1 MDGNASRISI
11 NRTLKLLTM
20 ENGLIKQ
27 QLPTNEIMSIGKAF
41 AESGL
46 FPDIKQAAQAIVKIQ
61 AGQEMGIA
69 PFAAM
74 TGIHLIQGKPTVGAG
89 IIASRIK
96 ASGKYN
102 YKVKEM
108 TEKNCSLDFYEGAE
122 MIGNSSFSIEDAKK
136 AETKNIGKFPRNML
150 FARAISNGQ
159 KWFCPDVF
167 SCSVYTPEEMNQ
179 VTEDT
184 QADISTVKTEPEKVN
199 GHTPEITKDD
209 VMSVVTDPSDID
221 QENKEVIP
229 GHWYAKLE
237 KCMTP
242 EDVDI
247 LGVAHKET
255 VNANPELRKLFVQR
269 KTELKKPH
277 SQVLPF

>member
-1 MDGNASRISI
+1 
-11 NRTLKLLTM
+11 M
-20 ENGLIKQ
+20 ESGLIKS
-27 QLPTNEIMSIGKAF
+27 QLPTTEIMSIGKAF

-108 TEKNCSLDFYEGAE
+108 SETNCSLDFYEGAQF
-122 MIGNSSFSIEDAKK
+122 IGNSSFSIQDAKK

-159 KWFCPDVF
+159 KWYCPDVF
-167 SCSVYTPEEMNQ
+167 SCSVYTPEELSQ
-179 VTEDT
+179 TAEDTPAEITTFTEDPNMNG
-184 QADISTVKTEPEKVN
+184 TVKEDIN
-199 GHTPEITKDD
+199 
-209 VMSVVTDPSDID
+209 SVVTDPSDINNE
-221 QENKEVIP
+221 QPEPIP
-229 GHWYAKLE
+229 GHWHAKLE
-237 KCMTP
+237 KCLSP
-242 EDVDI
+242 DDVDE
-247 LGVAHKET
+247 LSLKHKET
-255 VNANPELRKLFVQR
+255 IMANPDLKKLFLETKAARR
-269 KTELKKPH
+269 KTLTNP
-277 SQVLPF
+277 LPF

>member
-1 MDGNASRISI
+1 
-11 NRTLKLLTM
+11 M
-20 ENGLIKQ
+20 ENGLIKS

-96 ASGKYN
+96 ASGKYD

-108 TEKNCSLDFYEGAE
+108 TDKNCSLDFYEGGQL
-122 MIGNSSFSIEDAKK
+122 IGNSSFSIEDAKK
-136 AETKNIGKFPRNML
+136 AETKNMNKFPRNML

-167 SCSVYTPEEMNQ
+167 SCSVYTAEELSQ

-184 QADISTVKTEPEKVN
+184 QAEITTENKDPEKETE
-199 GHTPEITKDD
+199 HPIITE
-209 VMSVVTDPSDID
+209 PSDID
-221 QENKEVIP
+221 KEENTEAIP

-237 KCMTP
+237 KCKTP
-242 EDVDI
+242 IEVDE
-247 LGVAHKET
+247 LGKKHSET
-255 VNANPELRKLFVQR
+255 VNANPELRKLFVKR
-269 KTELKKPH
+269 KSDLKPAVNNH
-277 SQVLPF
+277 LPF